1 MIHGLEMLCV
11 CQGPYV
17 QGLLSIKAPLAKW
30 SFLDVQIT
38 RVWTFIWTHK
48 GSMSY
53 HQFEFVSTLMSL
65 YPPFGLRQLFCMHPN
80 IQTCIFN
87 LDKTQPSKWT
97 IQICIIAPSIRTVEI
112 NHSPMDC

>member
-48 GSMSY
+48 VSTSY
-53 HQFEFVSTLMSL
+53 HQFEFASTLMSL
-65 YPPFGLRQLFCMHPN
+65 YPPFGLRPFGRTYAIVLYA
-80 IQTCIFN
+80 
-87 LDKTQPSKWT
+87 SKYTDMYLQSGQNST
-97 IQICIIAPSIRTVEI
+97 I
-112 NHSPMDC
+112 